1 MTAAELPNEQ
11 VGLRSSS
18 RMDAA
23 AVTSAAEA
31 SFGATAQAG
40 NIQPGMLPI
49 IPAPPKTA
57 PPGADMRPSS
67 QGGPPAP
74 SPPPTGSSRGR
85 SSHDENGAPT
95 SRAAMGRA
103 LRKSVIAA
111 NFAKAGKSGAGHLMV
126 GTPEANMTP
135 AQLMQRMEAATP
147 GFDRTVRTERG
158 SEVQVSAEDQFRLGL
173 QERQQQGG
181 GGGLNSN
188 GLPLP
193 KFEAPLEKVCHSLR
207 VRTPVSAHV
216 LSLLVRARS
225 PASAHVLSLSS
236 ASRVCRLCRRRCRP
250 CRRICRRGNAR
261 RWSRRCSSA
270 RSSSTGF
277 LRTRSVLISHHLPP
291 SMPFSHLRWLFEDQV
306 PWRICLPLTSSRELS
321 VSYPPAEPTHRLSPT
336 ISHLPC
342 PSHTFHALLTP
353 VLRLSPPVVSPTPGQ
368 EAVRRDAPRGK

>member
-1 MTAAELPNEQ
+1 
-11 VGLRSSS
+11 
-18 RMDAA
+18 
-23 AVTSAAEA
+23 
-31 SFGATAQAG
+31 
-40 NIQPGMLPI
+40 
-49 IPAPPKTA
+49 
-57 PPGADMRPSS
+57 
-67 QGGPPAP
+67 
-74 SPPPTGSSRGR
+74 
-85 SSHDENGAPT
+85 
-95 SRAAMGRA
+95 MGRA

-193 KFEAPLEKVCHSLR
+193 KFEAPLEKVRHSL
-207 VRTPVSAHV
+207 
-216 LSLLVRARS
+216 RARS
-225 PASAHVLSLSS
+225 PVSAHVLSLSS

-291 SMPFSHLRWLFEDQV
+291 SIPFSHLRWLFEDQV
-306 PWRICLPLTSSRELS
+306 PSLAPLL
-321 VSYPPAEPTHRLSPT
+321 VYFP
-336 ISHLPC
+336 
-342 PSHTFHALLTP
+342 
-353 VLRLSPPVVSPTPGQ
+353 
-368 EAVRRDAPRGK
+368 